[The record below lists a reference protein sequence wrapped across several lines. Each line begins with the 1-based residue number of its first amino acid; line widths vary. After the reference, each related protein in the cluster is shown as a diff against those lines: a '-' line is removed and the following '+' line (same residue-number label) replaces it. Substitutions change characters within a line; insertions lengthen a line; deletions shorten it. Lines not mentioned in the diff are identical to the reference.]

1 MTRRYRLQVLV
12 GVTVASV
19 VVDLFTKVLAVRM
32 LAGRAPL
39 TFLGDSLRLQYV
51 ENRGAFLGLGASLPT
66 AVRTGIFVLAVAVL
80 LAVLIVYVVRSPGV
94 ARAELWATSLFV
106 GGGLGNLI
114 DRVWLGYVR
123 DFANVGI
130 GPVRTGVFNVADMA
144 ISAGAV
150 LLVVFLVRNR
160 KNRK

>member
-1 MTRRYRLQVLV
+1 MTRRYRLQVLA
-12 GVTVASV
+12 GVALATL

-32 LAGRAPL
+32 LAGRVPL

-51 ENRGAFLGLGASLPT
+51 ENRGAFLSMGASLPQG
-66 AVRTGIFVLAVAVL
+66 VRTGIFVLAVAAIL
-80 LAVLIVYVVRSPGV
+80 TVLIVYVVRSPGV

-106 GGGLGNLI
+106 GGGLGNLV
-114 DRVWLGYVR
+114 DRVRLGYVR

-144 ISAGAV
+144 ISAGAI
-150 LLVVFLVRNR
+150 LLVVYLIRSR
-160 KNRK
+160 KRRP